1 MGYKR
6 NLKNFM
12 ENKKSIEI
20 VLKETNTNWTLI
32 KIFRRRQ
39 LQFIGYLKLC
49 KSLDHL
55 LLLGK

>member
-32 KIFRRRQ
+32 KTFRRRQ
-39 LQFIGYLKLC
+39 LQFIGHLNLF